1 MNYIPYY
8 RVSTEDQG
16 KSGLGLASQ
25 KQTVRDFITKVEGN
39 LIAEYQDIESGT
51 SDTREGILQAI
62 KKAKETG
69 AIVVVKEL
77 SRITRNSGYKIEY
90 LFEEAGVEFIEAS
103 SPYDPRLIKVIKLEM
118 AKEEGRKIR
127 QRTKDALAEIK
138 KIIAEEGSYTTK
150 EGKVIYSLGN
160 PNNLTRDAVDKSI
173 EVRKQKAMNNP
184 NNVKAGALVVL
195 LRGQGMSYPK
205 IAKEL
210 NQKGFK
216 TSKGC
221 EFTRVQAQRL
231 FSRYRNS

>member
-16 KSGLGLASQ
+16 KSGLGLAAQ
-25 KQTVRDFITKVEGN
+25 KQAVISFINSVEGN
-39 LIAEYQDIESGT
+39 LVEEFQDVESGT
-51 SDTREGILQAI
+51 SDTRQGILAAI

-69 AIVVVKEL
+69 ATVVVKEL
-77 SRITRNSGYKIEY
+77 SRITRSDGHQIEY
-90 LFEEAGVEFIEAS
+90 LFEQAGVDFIEAA
-103 SPYDPRLIKVIKLEM
+103 SPYDPQLIKVIKLEM

-138 KIIAEEGSYTTK
+138 KIIAKEGSYTTK

-160 PNNLTRDAVDKSI
+160 PQNLSRSAVDKSV
-173 EVRKQKAMNNP
+173 EVRKQKAKNNP
-184 NNVKAGALVVL
+184 NNVKAGALVLL
-195 LRGQGMSYPK
+195 LRGNGVSYPK

-210 NQKGFK
+210 NEKGFK
-216 TSKGC
+216 TSRGG

-231 FSRYRNS
+231 YSMYKKY

>member
-16 KSGLGLASQ
+16 KSGLGVASQ
-25 KQTVRDFITKVEGN
+25 KQSVRSFITSVEGN
-39 LIAEYQDIESGT
+39 LVEEFQDIESGT
-51 SDTREGILQAI
+51 SDTRQGILAAI

-69 AIVVVKEL
+69 SIVVVKEL
-77 SRITRNSGYKIEY
+77 SRITRSDGHQIEY
-90 LFEEAGVEFIEAS
+90 LFEQAGVQFIEAS
-103 SPYDPRLIKVIKLEM
+103 SPYDPQLIKVIKLEM
-118 AKEEGRKIR
+118 AKDEGRKIR
-127 QRTKDALAEIK
+127 QRTKDALAQIK

-150 EGKVIYSLGN
+150 EGKVIYSLGT
-160 PNNLTRDAVDKSI
+160 PNNLSKEAVKRSV

-195 LRGQGMSYPK
+195 LRNNGVSYPQ

-210 NQKGFK
+210 NEKGFK
-216 TSKGC
+216 TSRGS

-231 FSRYRNS
+231 YSRYKNM